1 MIDWGAFSLFLFIL
15 MRMLGFVLFSP
26 ILSRNGVPAPFRTGL
41 SLVMAV
47 SVQSLYGGEA
57 PLPGTALELAFRLA
71 LEMGLGLILGLM
83 TRFFF
88 FIPEQAGE
96 IVDTQM
102 GMSMARTYDPGS
114 ASSPTPTANIL
125 DQLMLVLFFAAG
137 GHVALM
143 RLMLTSGEI
152 VPFGAASL
160 GTELAD
166 RAVVLF
172 TECVLIAVRMALP
185 ILGAE
190 LLGQVGM
197 GILMKAIPQIN
208 VFALNIELKIF
219 VGMSMLIALI
229 PAIGPY
235 LIDAEARM
243 LGALEDLLSLAAP

>member
-1 MIDWGAFSLFLFIL
+1 MIDWDAFSLFLFIL

-26 ILSRNGVPAPFRTGL
+26 IFARNGVPGLFRTGL
-41 SLVMAV
+41 SMVMASAV
-47 SVQSLYGGEA
+47 WYLYEGRA
-57 PLPGTALELAFRLA
+57 PMPGTVLELALRLA
-71 LEMGLGLILGLM
+71 LEMGLGLLLGLM

-114 ASSPTPTANIL
+114 ASSPTPTASIL
-125 DQLMLVLFFAAG
+125 DQMMLVLFFAAG
-137 GHVALM
+137 GHVALL
-143 RLMLTSGEI
+143 RLILTSGRI

-172 TECVLIAVRMALP
+172 AECVLIAVRMALP

-208 VFALNIELKIF
+208 VFALNIELKII
-219 VGMSMLIALI
+219 VGMSMLIALT

-243 LGALEDLLSLAAP
+243 LGALEDLLALAAP